1 MMCLRY
7 STKDMGR
14 WVAHQGHNGA
24 QLSKVA
30 HSEKHENSMAG
41 KKYRNLPGAQPDD
54 AGYC

>member
-7 STKDMGR
+7 STKRMGR
-14 WVAHQGHNGA
+14 WAAHKGQNGA
-24 QLSKVA
+24 QSSKVA

-41 KKYRNLPGAQPDD
+41 KKDRNLPGAQPAD